1 MAATFRC
8 AIVTP
13 ARTQFEQDAVY
24 ASFPAWDGQQ
34 GVIAGQSPLLSRLG
48 YGPLRVDEAGGKSHW
63 FLVEGGFAQVSEG
76 SLTILT
82 PRASPAGELSL
93 EEAER
98 ELVEANA
105 RIGAAGKE
113 LPAVERDQQRA
124 LAKRALARAK
134 GGGGRGAT
142 AQ

>member
-1 MAATFRC
+1 M
-8 AIVTP
+8 
-13 ARTQFEQDAVY
+13 
-24 ASFPAWDGQQ
+24 
-34 GVIAGQSPLLSRLG
+34 
-48 YGPLRVDEAGGKSHW
+48 DEAGGKSHW

-98 ELVEANA
+98 ELVEASA

-124 LAKRALARAK
+124 LAKRALARAR
-134 GGGGRGAT
+134 GGGGRGTAT
-142 AQ
+142 Q